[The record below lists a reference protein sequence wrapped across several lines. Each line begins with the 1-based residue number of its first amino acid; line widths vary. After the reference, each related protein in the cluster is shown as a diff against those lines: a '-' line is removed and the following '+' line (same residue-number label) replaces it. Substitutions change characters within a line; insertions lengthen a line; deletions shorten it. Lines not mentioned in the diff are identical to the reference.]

1 MACKEKEFAVGNRPK
16 WYLTFLAKIWKL
28 AYIKPSV
35 PVFGKLMYKIRV
47 NATTPDQ
54 LNISYLPVNAAL
66 NVESLPL
73 PMVILE
79 GMIRRSEHRIITR
92 RCTCRDAWKC
102 KNYDLNIGCI
112 HIGLPTAEED
122 ATVARHASVEEAMAH
137 LHKALAAGLVPFIG
151 HVSAD
156 NTIWNVS
163 KDRPFTTVCFCCP
176 CCCTNFDYY
185 RHLPP
190 EAQACIHRLHGVTV
204 GVDLDRCIGCGK
216 CAAICWTGAA
226 VLSGGKSRIDT
237 ERCKTCGVCAQA
249 CPQQAI
255 CVSVENI
262 ENTVNDLLGRINR
275 DVGGLPVASYQE
287 LKTQREAAAL
297 RHPRK
302 GQG

>member
-1 MACKEKEFAVGNRPK
+1 MGNRPK

-35 PVFGKLMYKIRV
+35 PVLGRLMYKIRV

-54 LNISYLPVNAAL
+54 LNISYLPVNAVL
-66 NVESLPL
+66 SVDSLPL
-73 PMVILE
+73 PMIILE
-79 GMIRRSEHRIITR
+79 GMIRRSEHRIITH

-102 KNYDLNIGCI
+102 KNYDWNIGCI

-122 ATVARHASVEEAMAH
+122 TTVAHHASVEEAIAH

-163 KDRPFTTVCFCCP
+163 KDRPFTTVCFCCT

-204 GVDLDRCIGCGK
+204 SVDRDQCIGCGK
-216 CAAICWTGAA
+216 CASVCWTGAA
-226 VLSGGKSRIDT
+226 VLGGGKSLIDPD
-237 ERCKTCGVCAQA
+237 RCKTCGVCAQA

-255 CVSVENI
+255 HVSVENI
-262 ENTVNDLLGRINR
+262 EATVDDLLGRINH

-287 LKTQREAAAL
+287 LKAQRAAAAL
-297 RHPRK
+297 SNPHQDR
-302 GQG
+302 G

>member
-1 MACKEKEFAVGNRPK
+1 MGNRPK

-204 GVDLDRCIGCGK
+204 GVDCDRCIGCGK

>member
-1 MACKEKEFAVGNRPK
+1 VGNRPK

-35 PVFGKLMYKIRV
+35 PVFGRLIYRIRV
-47 NATTPDQ
+47 DATTPDQ

-66 NVESLPL
+66 NVETLPL
-73 PMVILE
+73 PVVILE
-79 GMIRRSEHRIITR
+79 GMIRRSEHRIITH

-122 ATVARHASVEEAMAH
+122 ITVAHHASMEEALAH
-137 LHKALAAGLVPFIG
+137 LRKALAAGLVPFIG

-190 EAQACIHRLHGVTV
+190 EAQACIHRLCGVTV

-216 CAAICWTGAA
+216 CATICWTGAA
-226 VLSGGKSRIDT
+226 VLRERKSRIDA
-237 ERCKTCGVCAQA
+237 EICKTCGVCAQA

-262 ENTVNDLLGRINR
+262 ENTVNDLLGRIAG
-275 DVGGLPVASYQE
+275 DVGGLPIASYQE
-287 LKTQREAAAL
+287 LKAMRETAAL
-297 RHPRK
+297 RHSRK
-302 GQG
+302 DQG

>member
-1 MACKEKEFAVGNRPK
+1 MGNRPK

-35 PVFGKLMYKIRV
+35 PVLGRLMYKIRV
-47 NATTPDQ
+47 NATTPEQ
-54 LNISYLPVNAAL
+54 LNISYLPVNAVL
-66 NVESLPL
+66 SVDSLPL
-73 PMVILE
+73 PRIILE
-79 GMIRRSEHRIITR
+79 GMIRRSEHRIITH

-102 KNYDLNIGCI
+102 KNYDRNIGCI

-122 ATVARHASVEEAMAH
+122 TTVAHHASVEEAIAH

-190 EAQACIHRLHGVTV
+190 GAQACIHRLYGVTV
-204 GVDLDRCIGCGK
+204 CVDQEPCIGCGK
-216 CAAICWTGAA
+216 CASVCWTGAA
-226 VLSGGKSRIDT
+226 VLGGGKSRIDPD
-237 ERCKTCGVCAQA
+237 RCKTCGVCAQA

-255 CVSVENI
+255 RISVENI
-262 ENTVNDLLGRINR
+262 EATVNDLLGRINH
-275 DVGGLPVASYQE
+275 DVGGLPVATYRD
-287 LKTQREAAAL
+287 LKEMGETAASGHAQKD
-297 RHPRK
+297 R
-302 GQG
+302 G

>member
-1 MACKEKEFAVGNRPK
+1 VGNRPK
-16 WYLTFLAKIWKL
+16 GYLTFLAKIWKL

-35 PVFGKLMYKIRV
+35 PVFGRFMYKIRV

-66 NVESLPL
+66 SVDSLSLPR
-73 PMVILE
+73 VILE
-79 GMIRRSEHRIITR
+79 GMIRRSEHRIITH

-102 KNYDLNIGCI
+102 KNYDRNIGCI

-122 ATVARHASVEEAMAH
+122 AAVAHHASVEEAIAH
-137 LHKALAAGLVPFIG
+137 LRRALAAGLVPFIG

-163 KDRPFTTVCFCCP
+163 KDRPFTTVCFCCR

-204 GVDLDRCIGCGK
+204 GVDRDRCIGCGK
-216 CAAICWTGAA
+216 CAAVCWAGPPFSAAENHESTPIGARRA
-226 VLSGGKSRIDT
+226 ASVRRRARSRRFAFPWRMSRPPSTTFWGESTAMSGGCRS
-237 ERCKTCGVCAQA
+237 
-249 CPQQAI
+249 
-255 CVSVENI
+255 
-262 ENTVNDLLGRINR
+262 
-275 DVGGLPVASYQE
+275 
-287 LKTQREAAAL
+287 
-297 RHPRK
+297 HPI
-302 GQG
+302 GS

>member
-1 MACKEKEFAVGNRPK
+1 MGNRPK
-16 WYLTFLAKIWKL
+16 WYLTFLAQIWKL

-35 PVFGKLMYKIRV
+35 PVFGRLMYKIRV

-66 NVESLPL
+66 SVDSLPL
-73 PMVILE
+73 PRVILE
-79 GMIRRSEHRIITR
+79 GMILRSEHRIITH

-102 KNYDLNIGCI
+102 KNYDWNIGCI

-122 ATVARHASVEEAMAH
+122 ATVAHHASVEEAIAH

-204 GVDLDRCIGCGK
+204 SVDRDQCIGCGK
-216 CAAICWTGAA
+216 CASVCWTGAA
-226 VLSGGKSRIDT
+226 VLGGGKSRIDPD
-237 ERCKTCGVCAQA
+237 RCKTCGVCAQA

-255 CVSVENI
+255 HVSVENI
-262 ENTVNDLLGRINR
+262 EATVDDLLGRINH

-287 LKTQREAAAL
+287 LKAQREAAAL
-297 RHPRK
+297 SNPHQDR
-302 GQG
+302 G